1 MADKDALLSP
11 TNTGVTK
18 IMANIFSLNTMKPI
32 NASTPGGNAV
42 ENVYCV
48 EATDF
53 NELDKIMK
61 NIDTWGIDLFKVDE
75 LTFHRPLTAVTY
87 TIFKVS
93 ICRFKKL

>member
-1 MADKDALLSP
+1 LAKAVERDALLSP

-32 NASTPGGNAV
+32 NASTPSANAV
-42 ENVYCV
+42 EHVYGV
-48 EATDF
+48 EASDF

-61 NIDTWGIDLFKVDE
+61 NIDIWGIDLFKVDE

-93 ICRFKKL
+93 ILKF